1 MFVNDEIMMMRSLF
15 LFDNNVRGVKLAM
28 CLSTR
33 CPTIS
38 ERSAS
43 EAILDRPLS
52 ARSEAAGLLAAAS
65 DRISARYFSFASLE
79 FLLLLVAFSCDSP
92 DDFQVMTNVS
102 KQTSQLGQLQIPQ
115 SKLDPKVLVF
125 W

>member
-1 MFVNDEIMMMRSLF
+1 M
-15 LFDNNVRGVKLAM
+15 RGVKLAM
-28 CLSTR
+28 CVSTR

-52 ARSEAAGLLAAAS
+52 ARSEAGLAAAAS
-65 DRISARYFSFASLE
+65 DRINVQSFSFASLE
-79 FLLLLVAFSCDSP
+79 FLLLKVQVAFSSDSL
-92 DDFQVMTNVS
+92 DDLQVMTYVT

>member
-1 MFVNDEIMMMRSLF
+1 MFII
-15 LFDNNVRGVKLAM
+15 
-28 CLSTR
+28 TR

-65 DRISARYFSFASLE
+65 DRISVQSFSFASLE
-79 FLLLLVAFSCDSP
+79 FLILKVQVAFSSDSL
-92 DDFQVMTNVS
+92 DDLQVMTYVT

-115 SKLDPKVLVF
+115 SKLDPKVLGF